1 MSKVLGSIPS
11 TALRDNSSSN
21 DNHTIHCGGEGEG
34 YRQDLSVAGE
44 KLATTVTYRVFGAQV
59 LKSPALLK
67 ANTNK
72 QTNKPTVRFRV
83 TTVRT
88 AELKTI
94 DNAKC

>member
-1 MSKVLGSIPS
+1 MSKVLGEIPS

-21 DNHTIHCGGEGEG
+21 DNHTTHCGGEGEG

-44 KLATTVTYRVFGAQV
+44 KLATVTYRVFGAQA

-72 QTNKPTVRFRV
+72 QTN
-83 TTVRT
+83 
-88 AELKTI
+88 LQ
-94 DNAKC
+94 